1 MNKKIGCLLLACL
14 MLLPAFT
21 FHGPKAAAAS
31 YMSNK
36 TEIPVNLEVSG
47 AEALCQ
53 TQDGYV
59 WIAQYSGLT
68 RYDSKKFITYKDFEF
83 DGQKYSVINVRAL
96 AAKENTLYAATSE
109 LVFVYEDYHFE
120 PLPLDPC
127 IVVDLTLDDSQNL
140 LYISTQDRGGIIYDI
155 ESGTTSVIPG
165 TEGKSVHD
173 IALGAESGSFYYQVD
188 EGVYDHTGAEILK
201 SPRLLE
207 IYSYGS
213 TLFMAEDSGVIHRY
227 DMESGS
233 MLDDLIVPDQVNQML
248 YSGQDQIL
256 FLACEK
262 DGIYCIDF
270 SADEPLITLA
280 GDLENK
286 SQLVDLMIDY
296 EGNLWAAS
304 HYIGASGVS
313 IITRNALSE
322 LLYDDPVWQSLNAPP
337 AFDRNVYAVEKY
349 RDILYIV
356 AASRIYRY
364 DTTKNEILPDN
375 SIMEAIDAYAALMT
389 QEGQAQGDSNF
400 AFTYAPKD
408 VEIFKG
414 KVYFAVSSIGLVE
427 YDPDSEKVVIYD
439 QRYIAS
445 HIGKLVGDP
454 DLAITNTVRS
464 LRSFDDYLALGYTRG
479 IMVFDG
485 TDFSVMNIGSNVL
498 YINKTKDGFHLI

>member
-14 MLLPAFT
+14 MLLPAIT

-68 RYDSKKFITYKDFEF
+68 RYDSKEFITYKDFEF

-96 AAKENTLYAATSE
+96 AAKGNTLYAATSE

-155 ESGTTSVIPG
+155 QSGTTSVIPG

-173 IALGAESGSFYYQVD
+173 IAPGAESGSFYYQVD

-248 YSGQDQIL
+248 YSGSGAYIT
-256 FLACEK
+256 
-262 DGIYCIDF
+262 
-270 SADEPLITLA
+270 SA
-280 GDLENK
+280 
-286 SQLVDLMIDY
+286 
-296 EGNLWAAS
+296 
-304 HYIGASGVS
+304 
-313 IITRNALSE
+313 
-322 LLYDDPVWQSLNAPP
+322 
-337 AFDRNVYAVEKY
+337 
-349 RDILYIV
+349 
-356 AASRIYRY
+356 
-364 DTTKNEILPDN
+364 
-375 SIMEAIDAYAALMT
+375 
-389 QEGQAQGDSNF
+389 
-400 AFTYAPKD
+400 
-408 VEIFKG
+408 
-414 KVYFAVSSIGLVE
+414 SS
-427 YDPDSEKVVIYD
+427 
-439 QRYIAS
+439 
-445 HIGKLVGDP
+445 
-454 DLAITNTVRS
+454 
-464 LRSFDDYLALGYTRG
+464 
-479 IMVFDG
+479 
-485 TDFSVMNIGSNVL
+485 
-498 YINKTKDGFHLI
+498 